1 MRKIYWYITAYIK
14 KHGLTFFASV
24 VFAILLFSV
33 LIPLLG
39 KRITVKQKKFVGIVG
54 EYTLSSLPPEIKNK
68 LSVGLTK
75 IEPEDQSVKP
85 LVAQRWITQ
94 DEGKTFRFT
103 LKKAIKGQD
112 GQELVPADVNYNFK
126 DVETITT
133 PNDVIFKL
141 PDQFAP
147 FPSVVAEPLFKQ
159 GTKNYLFFFKK
170 PTLIGIGPAKVSSY
184 TLKNNHL
191 TEMVV
196 DSPEERT
203 IYRFYLT
210 EKDAILGFKKGEV
223 DYLPD
228 LTNPE
233 DLLNWDQV
241 VIEEKINYDQY
252 LAIFFNNSDPLF
264 NKNIRQALSYAV
276 DKPDE
281 PLRAIGP
288 INPNSWAYLEG
299 GKDYDQ
305 DYDRAV
311 ERLLDG
317 LPPKRLDL
325 TLTTTSVFI
334 PEAEEVKQQWEQLG
348 QRAYQACQS
357 DEDVENKQLCE
368 HVNISTNIKVT
379 NFPDTQ
385 NYQLLLMGQ
394 EIPVDPDQ
402 YFLWHSD
409 QSTNF
414 TNYQNTRIDSL
425 LEKGRQ
431 TIDQNKRKEVYQEF
445 QQFLLED
452 PPAIFL
458 RHLVSFDVKRD

>member
-1 MRKIYWYITAYIK
+1 MRKIYWYITAYAR
-14 KHGLTFFASV
+14 KHGLTFFVSV
-24 VFAILLFSV
+24 VFAMLLFSV
-33 LIPLLG
+33 LIPIIAR
-39 KRITVKQKKFVGIVG
+39 KITIKQKVYVGIVG
-54 EYTLSSLPPEIKNK
+54 EYNLHSLPSRIKNK

-103 LKKAIKGQD
+103 LKKGIKWQD
-112 GQELVPADVNYNFK
+112 GQDLVPEDVNYNFK

-170 PTLIGIGPAKVSSY
+170 PTLIGVGPAKINDY
-184 TLKNNHL
+184 TLKNNYL
-191 TEMVV
+191 TQMVI
-196 DSPEERT
+196 DEPEERT

-210 EKDAILGFKKGEV
+210 EKDAILGFKKGEI
-223 DYLPD
+223 DRLPES
-228 LTNPE
+228 TNPG
-233 DLLNWDQV
+233 DLLDWNQV

-264 NKNIRQALSYAV
+264 SKNIRQALSYAV
-276 DKPDE
+276 AKSDK

-299 GKDYDQ
+299 GKDYRQ
-305 DYDRAV
+305 NYDRAV

-317 LPPKRLDL
+317 LPPSQLDL
-325 TLTTTSVFI
+325 TLTTSSAFI
-334 PEAEEVKQQWEQLG
+334 SEAEEVQLQWRKLG
-348 QRAYQACQS
+348 EKAYQACQS
-357 DEDVENKQLCE
+357 NEDVENKQLCE
-368 HVNISTNIKVT
+368 NAKISTDIKVT

-385 NYQLLLMGQ
+385 NFQLLLMGQ

-445 QQFLLED
+445 QQFMLED

-458 RHLVSFDVKRD
+458 RHLFSFDVRRD